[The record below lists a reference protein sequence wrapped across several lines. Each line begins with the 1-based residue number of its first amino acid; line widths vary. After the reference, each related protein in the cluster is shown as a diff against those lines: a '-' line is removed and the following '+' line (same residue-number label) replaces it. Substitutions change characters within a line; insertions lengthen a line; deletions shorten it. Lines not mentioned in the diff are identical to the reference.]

1 VHAGQLLP
9 SPAKAELSVFPN
21 PASRHLTVA
30 WSGTAPT
37 GTGYF
42 TLYNMQGQAVW
53 SVTKPSAPEIPLQ
66 LPELPPGVYALR
78 VEVEGQVW
86 VERVVVRDKG

>member
-1 VHAGQLLP
+1 MEGRWIQ
-9 SPAKAELSVFPN
+9 VFPN

-30 WSGTAPT
+30 WPGAAPT

-53 SVTKPSAPEIPLQ
+53 SAIEPCTPEVPLL

-86 VERVVVRDKG
+86 VERVVVR